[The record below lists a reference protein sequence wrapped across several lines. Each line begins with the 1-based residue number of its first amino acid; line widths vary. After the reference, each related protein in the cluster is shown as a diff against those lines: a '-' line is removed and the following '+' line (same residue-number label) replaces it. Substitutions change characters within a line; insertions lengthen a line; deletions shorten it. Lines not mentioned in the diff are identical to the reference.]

1 MKLKTL
7 ALAALAAVAV
17 PSFAAVQ
24 TGLPGTNTSTVF
36 GEAEYVFIATNGAG
50 SYAQDLGVSTDFIKA
65 MAGGTSFTQAVGGAE
80 WNKFL
85 AFGGTNT
92 LWSII
97 AVQPL
102 DVGFTPGEINAWT
115 TRNVNQ
121 PLGVIQ
127 TVQSNDGSINLATH
141 FADIDSL
148 SQPQVDNN
156 RKASAFGTL
165 TYSDSRILAFNTFF
179 DSKNAIGAS
188 SDMVYLTSASEVSD
202 APALYAMLTTTASFD
217 GTTVTIA
224 AAPVPE
230 PSTYAMLAAG
240 LMAVGFMAR
249 RRRAD

>member
-7 ALAALAAVAV
+7 ALAALAVVAA
-17 PSFAAVQ
+17 PSFAMIQ
-24 TGLPGTNTSTVF
+24 TGFLPSGTSTVF
-36 GEAEYVFIATNGAG
+36 GEAEYVLIATNGAG
-50 SYAQDLGVSTDFIKA
+50 SYVQDLGVSTDFIKS
-65 MAGGTSFTQAVGGAE
+65 MAGGTSFTQSVAGAE
-80 WNKFL
+80 WNKFV

-97 AVQPL
+97 AVQP
-102 DVGFTPGEINAWT
+102 VGDGFIPGEINSWT
-115 TRNVNQ
+115 TRNVFQDLNK
-121 PLGVIQ
+121 IQ
-127 TVQSNDGSINLATH
+127 NSQANDGSANLAEMFLYAD
-141 FADIDSL
+141 FAANPKSA
-148 SQPQVDNN
+148 NN
-156 RKASAFGTL
+156 RVAAAFGTRAYL
-165 TYSDSRILAFNTFF
+165 DGRVLAFNSFF

-188 SDMVYLTSASEVSD
+188 SDMVYITTSSEVSD
-202 APALYAMLTTTASFD
+202 APALHEMLTTTASFD